1 MDMRV
6 DASNPEEKQVEGH
19 RSSLSLGKVAAVVV
33 GVVVLVWLA
42 FTVNGMRNR
51 ADVIEA
57 VRSSPTTVGLAVGSC
72 NQNPRVEELEQTEP
86 GTYEVLIRTELSGN
100 GLDCLDQVTI
110 SVDPT
115 HDSVVIIDRTS
126 GESFTAIK
134 PEGQSARPDANPPFD
149 GPSVDGPLILSFPR
163 SDSEGALILGVVEVE
178 DDGCVTVDGNVAVW
192 PPGTTW
198 DETRESIILPDGS
211 VAASGD
217 AVEGGGGYQPPS
229 NLSFFVTDEGAEA
242 VLTCITDRSDEIAV
256 FNSQTDSVTRG

>member
-6 DASNPEEKQVEGH
+6 DARNPEEQQVEGH
-19 RSSLSLGKVAAVVV
+19 RSSLGLGKVAAVVV

-42 FTVNGMRNR
+42 FTVNGIRNR
-51 ADVIEA
+51 ADVIRA
-57 VRSSPTTVGLAVGSC
+57 VRSSPETISLAVGSC
-72 NQNPRVEELEQTEP
+72 NQNPEVAEFEETEP
-86 GTYEVLIRTELSGN
+86 GVFEVLVRTKLPNTGEGCADGVSI
-100 GLDCLDQVTI
+100 D
-110 SVDPT
+110 VDPELQ
-115 HDSVVIIDRTS
+115 SIVIIDRTS
-126 GESFTAIK
+126 GESFTAIE
-134 PEGQSARPDANPPFD
+134 PEGQSTRPDANPPFD

-178 DDGCVTVDGNVAVW
+178 DDGCVTVDGNVAVC

-198 DETRESIILPDGS
+198 DETRESIILLDGS
-211 VAASGD
+211 VVASGD

-242 VLTCITDRSDEIAV
+242 VLTCIADRSDEIAV